1 LIERIHMAAQMQSQ
15 LRYRVALWLAFVSG
29 AAGLTHQLLWTRR
42 LIDLLG
48 ADAGTFARVIGAFFA
63 GLALGAWCAS
73 RPVRRPTRFWSWIAW
88 AELAV
93 AVLAVPVLLS
103 AHFAD
108 WLWRQPAIDGWLNLL
123 GPPLL
128 VLPPALFMGLVLP
141 WMLRALAHGMGSD
154 GSVRIYAANLL
165 GGIGG
170 IILVMYLGLPR
181 LGLLV
186 AGAVAIGLNLV
197 AALIAV
203 ILASQTEPTE
213 ETPNRLDAESSKSVG
228 DVWTIRGL
236 AFVSG
241 FLVLAAEVVV
251 QHQFAQVT
259 INSMFSA
266 ATVLVLVLAA
276 LMVGALLVPAAIR
289 WLGSDQRV
297 LWMSLCAATVCWS
310 IQPFLLVGL
319 TGGLQMLAYDMS
331 PAAYTLQVAT
341 LGLLTIGLPFVAAG
355 ILFPLVLR
363 TVTEQGAR
371 APRREVGLLFAWN
384 GLGGWLG
391 AEFTS
396 GWIAPGAGLWGS
408 VWWIALVYWVLALKG
423 MWSLREDRWSRTVRR
438 PAIAIT
444 GLGLAATAVLLNSLP
459 QAGISGRERVA
470 AFEVSREGV
479 VTAVERGPDDWR
491 ILFNNSYSLGGSRSQ
506 FNQERQAHLPLLL
519 HAQARTAALLG
530 VATGSTTAGA
540 ALHADLEQIDA
551 IELSP
556 AVLRFARDHFGP
568 YNRNVFD
575 DARLR
580 VIPADARRVMARE
593 RNRYDVVIGDLFLPW
608 RTGEGRLFT
617 REHFENVRG
626 SLRPDGLYCQW
637 LPLFQLT
644 RTQFDVIARTFLTVF
659 PDAFVIRGDFY
670 ARRPIV
676 GLVGGRSLDSLDWD
690 RIDAASALLRYHGKT
705 TDPLVRHVD
714 GVAMLVIG
722 PLAQPPAGPVNTLR
736 NAWLEWDAGR
746 NILGRQEP
754 WFVGV
759 PFGEYSLDLQQ
770 RGADLLPSTL
780 HAAHDAGQFFLT
792 LDIATHSQNR
802 APAELM
808 WQIPNRLPRSLATD
822 QVASWRYWPM
832 RLNPGPARNSTDGSA
847 THSDRR

>member
-1 LIERIHMAAQMQSQ
+1 MAAQMNPE
-15 LRYRVALWLAFVSG
+15 LRYRAALLLAFVSG

-63 GLALGAWCAS
+63 GLALGAWFAS

-88 AELAV
+88 AEVAV

-108 WLWRQPAIDGWLNLL
+108 WLWRQPTIEGWLTLL
-123 GPPLL
+123 APPLL

-141 WMLRALAHGMGSD
+141 WMLRALAHGMGAD

-170 IILVMYLGLPR
+170 VTLVMYLGLPR
-181 LGLLV
+181 LGLLM

-203 ILASQTEPTE
+203 TLASRTEPTE
-213 ETPNRLDAESSKSVG
+213 ETRITSDAATGRAVG
-228 DVWTIRGL
+228 EVWSTRGL

-276 LMVGALLVPAAIR
+276 LMVGALLVPPAIR
-289 WLGSDQRV
+289 WLGSDRRV
-297 LWMSLCAATVCWS
+297 LWMTLWAATVCWS

-319 TGGLQMLAYDMS
+319 TGGLHMLTYDMS

-341 LGLLTIGLPFVAAG
+341 LGLVTIGLPFVAAG

-363 TVTEQGAR
+363 TVTEHVAR

-391 AEFTS
+391 AELAS
-396 GWIAPGAGLWGS
+396 GWIAPAAGLWGS
-408 VWWIALVYWVLALKG
+408 IWWIAFVYWLLALG
-423 MWSLREDRWSRTVRR
+423 GIWRLRDDGWSGAVGR
-438 PAIAIT
+438 PAIAIS
-444 GLGLAATAVLLNSLP
+444 GLGLAATAVLLHILP
-459 QAGISGRERVA
+459 QAGTRERERVA

-519 HAQARTAALLG
+519 HGEARTAALLG

-540 ALHADLEQIDA
+540 ALHAGLEQIDA

-556 AVLRFARDHFGP
+556 AVLRFARDYFGP

-593 RNRYDVVIGDLFLPW
+593 RNRYDVVMGDLFLPW

-617 REHFENVRG
+617 LEHFENVRG
-626 SLRPDGLYCQW
+626 SLRQDGLYCQW

-644 RTQFDVIARTFLTVF
+644 RTQFDVIARTFLAVF
-659 PDAFVIRGDFY
+659 PDAFLIRGDFY

-676 GLVGGRSLDSLDWD
+676 GLVGGRSLESLDWD
-690 RIDAASALLRYHGKT
+690 RIDSASALLRQHGQT
-705 TDPLVRHVD
+705 TDPLVRHAD

-722 PLAQPPAGPVNTLR
+722 PLAQPPDGPVNTLR

-746 NILGRQEP
+746 NILGRQQP

-770 RGADLLPSTL
+770 RGIDLLPSTL
-780 HAAHDAGQFFLT
+780 RTAHDAGQFFLT
-792 LDIATHSQNR
+792 LDIASHSQDG
-802 APAELM
+802 ALAGLM
-808 WQIPNRLPRSLATD
+808 SQMPNRLPRSLATD
-822 QVASWRYWPM
+822 PNAMWRYWPM
-832 RLNPGPARNSTDGSA
+832 RLNPGLVREPTDGSA